1 MVSHMVSSVTLT
13 LRAVRRFMT
22 LQRRSVTKS
31 VHPAAGCGILAPF
44 LFCGDR
50 RDNAMRIAFSE
61 LFFLLF
67 SLIRSLLSLITPV
80 GVIVIIVLLV
90 MLMQK
95 VDNLSKKQ

>member
-1 MVSHMVSSVTLT
+1 MLRQ
-13 LRAVRRFMT
+13 RAVQT
-22 LQRRSVTKS
+22 
-31 VHPAAGCGILAPF
+31 AGDAPF
-44 LFCGDR
+44 YDIAAAFCDKKRASGGGLWYTGPVLILR
-50 RDNAMRIAFSE
+50 RQEGYAMRIAFSE